1 MLDRYALAALKPIL
15 TSLASGLQRLGVSA
29 NQLTC
34 VALGVGLASAASIS
48 MQNYWLGLA
57 LLLLSRLCDG
67 LDGVLARMN
76 TPTDLGAYLDI
87 TFDFLFYASIPLA
100 FAWANPMA
108 NSLAAATLLAAFIAT
123 GSSFLAYAILAEK
136 RGLKNSPNPNK
147 GFFFLGGL
155 TEGTETILIFAAM
168 TIWPQWFAPM
178 AYLFAALCVLTLI
191 TRISAAIKSLR

>member
-1 MLDRYALAALKPIL
+1 VLDRYALATLKPIL
-15 TSLASGLQRLGVSA
+15 ARLASGLKRLGISA
-29 NQLTC
+29 NQLTF
-34 VALGVGLASAASIS
+34 VALGLGLASAACIS
-48 MQNYWLGLA
+48 MQNYLLGLA
-57 LLLLSRLCDG
+57 LLLFSRLCDG
-67 LDGVLARMN
+67 LDGALARMN
-76 TPTDLGAYLDI
+76 APTDLGAYLDI
-87 TFDFLFYASIPLA
+87 TFDFVFYASIPLA

-155 TEGTETILIFAAM
+155 TEGTETILVFAAM

-178 AYLFAALCVLTLI
+178 AYAFSALCVLTVV
-191 TRISAAIKSLR
+191 TRISAALKSLR